1 MATNRPHDA
10 KRKRPQLQ
18 PIITGIRCP
27 EKVDSPMYM
36 IIIQHHHEPEIT
48 MDADYISA
56 EARWRED
63 PIFFGFV
70 FCFLC

>member
-1 MATNRPHDA
+1 
-10 KRKRPQLQ
+10 
-18 PIITGIRCP
+18 
-27 EKVDSPMYM
+27 MYM